1 MLFMTPRQRENV
13 GEMELLD
20 RVLDKIWDIG
30 EVKESDLY
38 GLTSSKGRIRP
49 VLEDLH
55 ESGILDVRIREY
67 GQRVPLYSYTSKGR
81 FYYTVHRLAKELR
94 SSEGEIDL
102 DAEEMVAI
110 RDNLRMHFG
119 IKFEEDRTK

>member
-38 GLTSSKGRIRP
+38 SLTSSKGRIRP
-49 VLEDLH
+49 VLDDLH
-55 ESGILDVRIREY
+55 DSGIQDVRIREY
-67 GQRVPLYSYTSKGR
+67 GQRVPLYSYTSKSK
-81 FYYTVHRLAKELR
+81 FYYSVHRLAKELR
-94 SSEGEIDL
+94 SSEG
-102 DAEEMVAI
+102 
-110 RDNLRMHFG
+110 G
-119 IKFEEDRTK
+119 